1 MNSAINVML
10 VTNSNYLL
18 PTITTLCSLFDNNPV
33 NIDVYI
39 LYSNLNQ
46 VEVEALRKFAYH
58 WEGKTVF
65 PLYIE
70 ASLRNQLMGKNG
82 YPVEMYYRILGIDLL
97 PQNMTKVLY
106 MDVDVLIK
114 GSIMDLYQ
122 TNIDNHAF
130 AVCEDIYSILGK
142 GLEIHRERTNVPSCT
157 SYFNSGIMLFNL
169 EYLRLNN
176 AAHTILNKI
185 KENFDR
191 YVYVDQD
198 ALNELYCRKVT
209 YVPWALYN
217 CPPRKYVIWFN
228 TSTITSNLVDYGV
241 LQEIGYDTNPLP
253 NGLLDVTE
261 QVYDTARIIHY
272 AGQRKPWM
280 DDDILLESEF
290 LIFEQEYIHYAEK
303 ATDIFTDRI
312 P

>member
-1 MNSAINVML
+1 MNPTIDVML

-33 NIDVYI
+33 NINVYI
-39 LYSNLNQ
+39 LYSSLNQ
-46 VEVEALRKFAYH
+46 VEVEALKKFAYH

-65 PLYIE
+65 PLYVE

-114 GSIMDLYQ
+114 GSIMELYQ
-122 TNIDNHAF
+122 TNIENYAF

-142 GLEIHRERTNVPSCT
+142 GLGIHRERTNVPSDA
-157 SYFNSGIMLFNL
+157 SYFNSGVMLFNL

-185 KENFDR
+185 KENFDH

-198 ALNELYCRKVT
+198 ALNELYCKKVT

-217 CPPRKYVIWFN
+217 CPPRKYIVRPN
-228 TSTITSNLVDYGV
+228 LSNGTFDLVDYGF
-241 LQEIGYDTNPLP
+241 LQEIGYGTAPLS
-253 NGLLDVTE
+253 NDLLDVTE
-261 QVYDTARIIHY
+261 KVYDATHIIHY
-272 AGQRKPWM
+272 AGSRKPWK
-280 DDDILLESEF
+280 DDDILPESEF
-290 LIFEQEYIHYAEK
+290 QIFGQEYIHYAEK
-303 ATDIFTDRI
+303 ATDIFTDCI